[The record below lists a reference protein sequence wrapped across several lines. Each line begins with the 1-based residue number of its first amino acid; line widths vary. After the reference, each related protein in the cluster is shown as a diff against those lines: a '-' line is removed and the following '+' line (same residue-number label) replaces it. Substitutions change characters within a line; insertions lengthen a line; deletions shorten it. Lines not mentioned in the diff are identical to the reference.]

1 MEGLDEE
8 IANRPSD
15 SDGHEL
21 HNIFF
26 RRERVG
32 IIAFIPISLNEF
44 VIVSRKNSEKMYCQ
58 WEEILRDDITQAFL
72 GFGIM

>member
-21 HNIFF
+21 HNIFLGL
-26 RRERVG
+26 G

-44 VIVSRKNSEKMYCQ
+44 VIFSRKNSEKMYCQ
-58 WEEILRDDITQAFL
+58 WEEVLRDDITQAFL